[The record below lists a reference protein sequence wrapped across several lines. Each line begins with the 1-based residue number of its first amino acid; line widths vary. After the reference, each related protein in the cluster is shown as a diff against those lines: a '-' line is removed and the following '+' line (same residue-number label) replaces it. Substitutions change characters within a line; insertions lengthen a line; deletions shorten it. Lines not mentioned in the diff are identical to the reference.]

1 MLISLFLPWV
11 DFMIFSTSLIGIP
24 GAFSD
29 LAGLSGIGE
38 PPFTAQLALYV
49 GYAFFSL
56 GAAGLFFNYK
66 GDIQKSKLAY
76 YAMIGYFILV
86 IILNI
91 SDISDISGGSDG
103 GPSIF
108 SILGMGFYVFIASF
122 IGTFKF
128 LKEENNPEVID

>member
-1 MLISLFLPWV
+1 MENFSTNKKISLGIGVVMLISLFLPWV
-11 DFMIFSTSLIGIP
+11 DFMIFSMSLIGIP

-38 PPFTAQLALYV
+38 PPFTAQLALYM
-49 GYAFFSL
+49 GYAFFIL

-91 SDISDISGGSDG
+91 SDISDG
-103 GPSIF
+103 
-108 SILGMGFYVFIASF
+108 
-122 IGTFKF
+122 IG
-128 LKEENNPEVID
+128 DM